1 MAAWCWRRGAWLVL
15 AMALVLGPLHAAAE
29 APDPPVGPLS
39 SAPSAPVTP
48 DVGGVSPPPAP
59 SAGEVGAAAAPAA
72 AGGAPEGSALS
83 PSVSPIPPSV
93 PPPPQ
98 PQSAAGAWLA
108 QSQAAAEAAPQVAHV
123 PLTEVDQV
131 WLTPGLGI
139 LERVR
144 RTRAVAR
151 ELGVGGFDAAAR
163 ALLADD
169 DAGAP
174 LLRAQSA
181 VDLAPT
187 LPLAWAALAKARWR
201 QESDAAGAAR
211 ALLSALSRLD
221 SHLEA
226 SLWWRATA
234 LHGVALA
241 LFFGALAYLGL
252 ATMLVA
258 RRAAH
263 DLGDRVAPGA
273 PEFARMLLLGA
284 LVLLPAAL
292 GEGLAGVGLGLFGLA
307 FACGRGRAKFAHLA
321 AAAVLWLA
329 LQPVLGQAGA
339 AMAGLGADPVVA
351 AAWAVETEAASGGE
365 LARLVRAAE
374 HDPIAERALA
384 VHARRLGNLTEADE
398 RYARLLAEGAADGVV
413 ENNAANVRFA
423 LGDIA
428 GATALYE
435 HAAGRERSAALL
447 FNLSRAQGASIRP
460 DLQETTLIR
469 AQSIDAEM
477 VGELTDLQGG
487 GRLGVV
493 DLPIPVR
500 LLRERLAA
508 SGAGEGVAADLRT
521 ELAPG
526 RLGRGPLHLP
536 IALGA
541 IAILAGLLLGRG
553 EHTHWCPSCGARRC
567 PRCDGSAGERSLC
580 EACTR
585 LLKRPETTDPSL
597 RAARIGE
604 LRSRE
609 KWRERGAHVVGV
621 LVPGAAGLLAGR
633 PLCGLLGAIVLCGA
647 MIAAGV
653 GRDVVPDPLAVG
665 GTGRLVFSI
674 AAALLLLTHAGVSVW
689 AFSHRRD

>member
-1 MAAWCWRRGAWLVL
+1 
-15 AMALVLGPLHAAAE
+15 MALVLGPLHAAAE
-29 APDPPVGPLS
+29 APDPPAGPLS

-48 DVGGVSPPPAP
+48 AVGEASPPPAP
-59 SAGEVGAAAAPAA
+59 GAGEMGAGAAPAPA
-72 AGGAPEGSALS
+72 SGAPEGGTLPA
-83 PSVSPIPPSV
+83 PVPPTPPSV
-93 PPPPQ
+93 PAAPQ
-98 PQSAAGAWLA
+98 PEIVTPAALA
-108 QSQAAAEAAPQVAHV
+108 QSQAAAAEAARQVAHV
-123 PLTEVDQV
+123 PPTEVDQV

-169 DAGAP
+169 DTGAP

-211 ALLSALSRLD
+211 ALLSALARLD
-221 SHLEA
+221 THLEA

-234 LHGVALA
+234 LHGLALA
-241 LFFGALAYLGL
+241 LFFGALAYLAL
-252 ATMLVA
+252 ATLLVA
-258 RRAAH
+258 PRAAH
-263 DLGDRVAPGA
+263 DLGDRVVPGA

-292 GEGLAGVGLGLFGLA
+292 GEGLAGVGLGLFGVA
-307 FACGRGRAKFAHLA
+307 FACGRGRARFAHLA

-351 AAWAVETEAASGGE
+351 AVWAVETEAASGGE
-365 LARLVRAAE
+365 LARLGRAAD

-384 VHARRLGNLTEADE
+384 VHARRLGNLAEADE
-398 RYARLLAEGAADGVV
+398 RYARLLAEGTADGVV
-413 ENNAANVRFA
+413 ENNAGNVRLA

-435 HAAGRERSAALL
+435 HAAGREASAAFL
-447 FNLSRAQGASIRP
+447 FNLSRAQGAAIRP
-460 DLQETTLIR
+460 DLQESTLIR

-487 GRLGVV
+487 SRLGVV

-500 LLRERLAA
+500 LLRERLAS
-508 SGAGEGVAADLRT
+508 SGAGEGVAAELRT

-536 IALGA
+536 IAFGA
-541 IAILAGLLLGRG
+541 IAILAGLFAGRG

-567 PRCDGSAGERSLC
+567 PRCDGSTGERSLC

-597 RAARIGE
+597 RAARMAE
-604 LRSRE
+604 LRSRQ
-609 KWRERGAHVVGV
+609 KWRERGARVVGA
-621 LVPGAAGLLAGR
+621 LVPGAAGLLARR
-633 PLCGLLGAIVLCGA
+633 PLCGLLGAIALCGA
-647 MIAAGV
+647 TVAAGV

-665 GTGRLVFSI
+665 AIGRLVFSI
-674 AAALLLLTHAGVSVW
+674 AAALLLLTHAGVSKW

>member
-1 MAAWCWRRGAWLVL
+1 
-15 AMALVLGPLHAAAE
+15 MALVLGPLRTAAE
-29 APDPPVGPLS
+29 SQDGPP
-39 SAPSAPVTP
+39 A
-48 DVGGVSPPPAP
+48 SPPSTAPLTPA
-59 SAGEVGAAAAPAA
+59 AGEVSPAPAPGAAAAPAPA
-72 AGGAPEGSALS
+72 SAGSEAGATPT
-83 PSVSPIPPSV
+83 PVPPSAT
-93 PPPPQ
+93 PALQ
-98 PQSAAGAWLA
+98 PQITAPAPLA
-108 QSQAAAEAAPQVAHV
+108 QLQTAAAEAAPQVAPV
-123 PLTEVDQV
+123 PPTQVDQV

-201 QESDAAGAAR
+201 QESDAPGAAR
-211 ALLSALSRLD
+211 ALFSGLSRLD
-221 SHLEA
+221 RHLEA

-234 LHGVALA
+234 LHGLALA
-241 LFFGALAYLGL
+241 LFFGSIAYLAVVSL
-252 ATMLVA
+252 LVT
-258 RRAAH
+258 RRVAH
-263 DLGDRVAPGA
+263 DLGDRIVPGA
-273 PEFARMLLLGA
+273 PEFARVLLLGA

-292 GEGLAGVGLGLFGLA
+292 GEGLAGVGLGLFGVA
-307 FACGRGRAKFAHLA
+307 FACGRGRAKLAHMA

-351 AAWAVETEAASGGE
+351 AAWAVETEAASAGE
-365 LARLVRAAE
+365 LARLARAAD

-384 VHARRLGNLTEADE
+384 ARARRMGNLTEADE
-398 RYARLLAEGAADGVV
+398 RYARLLAEGAADAVV
-413 ENNAANVRFA
+413 ENNAANVRLA

-428 GATALYE
+428 GATVLYE
-435 HAAGRERSAALL
+435 HALGRETSAALL
-447 FNLSRAQGASIRP
+447 FNLSHAQGAAIRP

-469 AQSIDAEM
+469 AQAIDAEM

-487 GRLGVV
+487 ASLGVV

-500 LLRERLAA
+500 LLRERLVS
-508 SGAGEGVAADLRT
+508 SGAGEGVAADLRA

-526 RLGRGPLHLP
+526 RLGQGPLHLP

-541 IAILAGLLLGRG
+541 LAILAGLFAGRR
-553 EHTHWCPSCGARRC
+553 EPTHWCPSCGARRC
-567 PRCDGSAGERSLC
+567 PRCDGSTGERSLC

-597 RAARIGE
+597 RAERIAE

-609 KWRERGAHVVGV
+609 KWRERGARVMGA
-621 LVPGAAGLLAGR
+621 LVPGAAGLLARR
-633 PLCGLLGAIVLCGA
+633 PLCGLLGAILLCGA

-665 GTGRLVFSI
+665 ATGPLVFSI
-674 AAALLLLTHAGVSVW
+674 AAALLFLTHAGVSMW
-689 AFSHRRD
+689 AFSHRGD